1 MAILEHPDTGERVEV
16 EGELSFGA
24 VYTVEGFDE
33 EEGKSWQ
40 EDRIRLDGT
49 EYIVVDDGVDMVTLG
64 KDTE

>member
-1 MAILEHPDTGERVEV
+1 MAVLEHPETGERVEV

-33 EEGKSWQ
+33 EEEEAWQ

-49 EYIVVDDGVDMVTLG
+49 EYIVVDDEVDMVTLG
-64 KDTE
+64 DDSE